1 MTEPPSLLSQ
11 YNLATLRGRLNR
23 VEPVD
28 TRHDSEKRAAVSVVL
43 HSPSPEDE
51 VSVLFIRRAE
61 CEGDPWSGHMAFPGG
76 RRDAEDP
83 DLLATALR
91 ETHEEVGLDLA
102 THAEFLVRMPDVPA
116 NFRAAGIE
124 LTVAPFVFALRG
136 EHVLAPNHEVAE
148 TLWVPLRALAAGEG
162 AGAHAVHYE
171 GREMRFPCIR
181 VGERVIWGLTWWM
194 LQAVLREI
202 HRECGVG

>member
-1 MTEPPSLLSQ
+1 MTDPPSLLPQ

-28 TRHDSEKRAAVSVVL
+28 TRHDHEKRAAVSVVL
-43 HSPSPEDE
+43 HSASPEDD
-51 VSVLFIRRAE
+51 VSVLLIRRAE
-61 CEGDPWSGHMAFPGG
+61 RVGDPWSGHMAFPGG
-76 RRDAEDP
+76 RRDREDP

-91 ETHEEVGLDLA
+91 ETREEVGLDLA
-102 THAEFLVRMPDVPA
+102 EHAEFLVRMPDVPA
-116 NFRAAGIE
+116 TFRAAGIE

-148 TLWVPLRALAAGEG
+148 TLWVPLRSLAVGEG
-162 AGAHAVHYE
+162 AGTHAIQYE

-194 LQAVLREI
+194 LQAILREI
-202 HRECGVG
+202 HRD